1 MPDLKNIESIYL
13 ALGFVVPGMIITYV
27 RAQFLTGRIRTMSE
41 NVLAYIVLTVLY
53 YGIAAPFVEYVLTFR
68 EPGRPKIFA
77 WLGLIIIAPAFVGL
91 LLGILGQNEFFRRC
105 LQFCRIN
112 PIHATP
118 SAWDY
123 TFAKIRGDQFIM
135 VTLSDG
141 ATVSGIFGRH
151 SFASSDP
158 AERDLLI
165 QELYDEE
172 GGSWTK
178 RTEQTAILIPAKEI
192 KHVQIWT

>member
-91 LLGILGQNEFFRRC
+91 LLGILGQNEFFRRWMTSV
-105 LQFCRIN
+105 I
-112 PIHATP
+112 T
-118 SAWDY
+118 
-123 TFAKIRGDQFIM
+123 
-135 VTLSDG
+135 
-141 ATVSGIFGRH
+141 
-151 SFASSDP
+151 
-158 AERDLLI
+158 
-165 QELYDEE
+165 
-172 GGSWTK
+172 
-178 RTEQTAILIPAKEI
+178 
-192 KHVQIWT
+192 